1 MIDRVLQNP
10 WVINI
15 LIVLFIL
22 LRFRSGLKKGFL
34 LQLFE
39 LLSLGMALLFA
50 TTFMPWASEQ
60 WMLIQ
65 IQDATVDASLL
76 SFILQSANQI
86 VWFFI
91 LFAIGS
97 ILMVFLNPIVKVISK
112 IPLFKPINALFGSLF
127 SLIGS
132 WIWLFVISLLLLLP
146 WFSFGPSLVNASWLS
161 TIQTFT
167 LTWVEDERVVESFE
181 ATKNIFIHF
190 SQPQA
195 LDEETKSRLK
205 AWLLQV
211 GMDERVID
219 EFLERSNVNE

>member
-1 MIDRVLQNP
+1 MIDTVLQNP

-22 LRFRSGLKKGFL
+22 LRLRSGLKKGFL

-50 TTFMPWASEQ
+50 TTLLPWASEQ
-60 WMLIQ
+60 WMFIQ

-97 ILMVFLNPIVKVISK
+97 ILMFLLIPIVKVISK
-112 IPLFKPINALFGSLF
+112 IPLFKPINSLFGSFF

-146 WFSFGPSLVNASWLS
+146 WVSFGPSLVNASWLS
-161 TIQTFT
+161 SIQTLT
-167 LTWVEDERVVESFE
+167 LTWFEDDTIIESFE
-181 ATKNIFIHF
+181 ATKNMFTHF

-195 LDEETKSRLK
+195 LDEETKSSLK
-205 AWLLQV
+205 AWLLQI

-219 EFLERSNVNE
+219 DFLERSNVNE